1 MESSAAFV
9 PLFLANNKIAE
20 NKQMDVRKKNR
31 KQKITSTIKP
41 ASDRGEDDSTKISW
55 FRTNNCLKVGKL
67 SIITLCTINSRNA
80 LTPLAQR
87 EYDAI
92 GAL

>member
-31 KQKITSTIKP
+31 KQRITSTIKP
-41 ASDRGEDDSTKISW
+41 APDRGEDDSTKIS
-55 FRTNNCLKVGKL
+55 
-67 SIITLCTINSRNA
+67 
-80 LTPLAQR
+80 
-87 EYDAI
+87 
-92 GAL
+92 